1 MVPGLDK
8 LKKDYAEIDINEN
21 TNTPINPV
29 IITNPDD
36 INVSYINQYKRE
48 KRTDPF
54 PLTYDERFSKITSKD
69 IITTNPDDIDAS
81 YLNYP
86 SKERGKRADT
96 SPLTYKERLCKIVH
110 KNIITILQNLK
121 TREDVALYLNDTL
134 KYNPMVKDIN
144 VSYDT
149 FPPDTSK
156 VRVSVSIALVDNTN
170 ICCDLSLY
178 Y

>member
-8 LKKDYAEIDINEN
+8 LKKDYAEIDINKN

-54 PLTYDERFSKITSKD
+54 
-69 IITTNPDDIDAS
+69 
-81 YLNYP
+81 
-86 SKERGKRADT
+86 
-96 SPLTYKERLCKIVH
+96 PLTYKERLCKIVH

>member
-8 LKKDYAEIDINEN
+8 LEKDYAEIDTNKN
-21 TNTPINPV
+21 TNMPINPV

-69 IITTNPDDIDAS
+69 
-81 YLNYP
+81 
-86 SKERGKRADT
+86 
-96 SPLTYKERLCKIVH
+96 
-110 KNIITILQNLK
+110 IITILQNLK

-156 VRVSVSIALVDNTN
+156 VRVSVSIALVDN
-170 ICCDLSLY
+170 IKYLL
-178 Y
+178 

>member
-8 LKKDYAEIDINEN
+8 LKKDYAEIDINKN

-69 IITTNPDDIDAS
+69 DIINT
-81 YLNYP
+81 
-86 SKERGKRADT
+86 
-96 SPLTYKERLCKIVH
+96 
-110 KNIITILQNLK
+110 LQNLK
-121 TREDVALYLNDTL
+121 THEDVASYLNDTL
-134 KYNPMVKDIN
+134 KYNPMVKNID
-144 VSYDT
+144 VSYEALPLSDM
-149 FPPDTSK
+149 
-156 VRVSVSIALVDNTN
+156 RGISVSIELVDNTN
-170 ICCDLSLY
+170 IRCDLSY
-178 Y
+178 YD

>member
-8 LKKDYAEIDINEN
+8 LEKDYAEIDTNKN
-21 TNTPINPV
+21 TNMPINPV

-69 IITTNPDDIDAS
+69 
-81 YLNYP
+81 
-86 SKERGKRADT
+86 
-96 SPLTYKERLCKIVH
+96 
-110 KNIITILQNLK
+110 IITILQNLK

>member
-8 LKKDYAEIDINEN
+8 LKKDYAEIDTNKN
-21 TNTPINPV
+21 TNIPINPV
-29 IITNPDD
+29 II
-36 INVSYINQYKRE
+36 
-48 KRTDPF
+48 
-54 PLTYDERFSKITSKD
+54 
-69 IITTNPDDIDAS
+69 TNPDDIDAS

-86 SKERGKRADT
+86 SKERGKRIDI
-96 SPLTYKERLCKIVH
+96 SPPTYNEKLCKIARR
-110 KNIITILQNLK
+110 NIITALQNLK
-121 TREDVALYLNDTL
+121 IREDVALYLNDTL